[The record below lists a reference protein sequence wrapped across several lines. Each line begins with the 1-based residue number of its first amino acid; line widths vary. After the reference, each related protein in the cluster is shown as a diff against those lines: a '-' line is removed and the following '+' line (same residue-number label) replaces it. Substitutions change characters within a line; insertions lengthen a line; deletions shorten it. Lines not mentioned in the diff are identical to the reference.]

1 MYVGMCWVRRESTQ
15 VHREGGTVS
24 SKGNKCS
31 VCNHDGA
38 SSQGAGYVRG
48 CGGHRYLL
56 FFFFTFS
63 TGYHTWCTSVMRK
76 RVTVRFSFSTN
87 RVPHLVYL
95 CCFSIHRSSNLL
107 RTDLLRTDLLDAH
120 SHTPTHSRTLAQTLT
135 HPPTHTHTHTRTHTH
150 THTL

>member
-48 CGGHRYLL
+48 CGGHRYLRFGL
-56 FFFFTFS
+56 S
-63 TGYHTWCTSVMRK
+63 PVLDQLDPAVCDMEESVDE
-76 RVTVRFSFSTN
+76 SLSAI
-87 RVPHLVYL
+87 
-95 CCFSIHRSSNLL
+95 SE
-107 RTDLLRTDLLDAH
+107 
-120 SHTPTHSRTLAQTLT
+120 Q
-135 HPPTHTHTHTRTHTH
+135 
-150 THTL
+150 